1 MNINIQFRLEHVQIF
16 KVPLNSFN
24 ILTDCKDMI
33 EKDTRS
39 RVLARPVLL
48 AQTGELASRLD
59 TPYQQAPSLFKLKV
73 SKAS

>member
-1 MNINIQFRLEHVQIF
+1 MNINIQFRLEHVQIL

-33 EKDTRS
+33 EKDT
-39 RVLARPVLL
+39 
-48 AQTGELASRLD
+48 
-59 TPYQQAPSLFKLKV
+59 PYQQAPSLFKLKV